1 MSATACCR
9 DGGGQEKIEDTEG
22 NASQRIDQHHRHD
35 AKAQKRAPWHAL
47 ELQLC
52 GSLTSRV
59 VRKRGW
65 SIYHSGP
72 DPASV
77 YRFPEIFLDASF
89 VYLFICGEFRLQNHV
104 LWSFSMQLIDRS
116 MLLLLHSRSLSL
128 SLAQCVCRFINSWW
142 FSLWPRTLSWVLA
155 FLDFFSVFL
164 LEWLEKLAAKS
175 RERKA
180 HACRTTSDCGGCWC
194 VGAYFWNPSSEAAV
208 YGVVRRDWV
217 PSLELA
223 GLLDRHWCS
232 WLNGKLR
239 VLAAQQPPQIAWLR
253 GSAAASYQGCC
264 CDRPGGVDNRG
275 TVSGE
280 GEWSRGCAV
289 EVSSPPWV
297 LLQWVSSERL
307 SIAAAHCCLS
317 SEVWFDESLVDGCL
331 LIPRIGCC
339 RVGLSLTVNRML
351 VKLLYSESRL
361 DSYSW

>member
-128 SLAQCVCRFINSWW
+128 SR
-142 FSLWPRTLSWVLA
+142 SLN
-155 FLDFFSVFL
+155 
-164 LEWLEKLAAKS
+164 
-175 RERKA
+175 
-180 HACRTTSDCGGCWC
+180 AC
-194 VGAYFWNPSSEAAV
+194 
-208 YGVVRRDWV
+208 
-217 PSLELA
+217 
-223 GLLDRHWCS
+223 
-232 WLNGKLR
+232 
-239 VLAAQQPPQIAWLR
+239 
-253 GSAAASYQGCC
+253 
-264 CDRPGGVDNRG
+264 
-275 TVSGE
+275 
-280 GEWSRGCAV
+280 
-289 EVSSPPWV
+289 
-297 LLQWVSSERL
+297 
-307 SIAAAHCCLS
+307 
-317 SEVWFDESLVDGCL
+317 
-331 LIPRIGCC
+331 
-339 RVGLSLTVNRML
+339 VGLSIHGGFLCDHELSAGCWRFWTFF
-351 VKLLYSESRL
+351 LYFCWNGWRN
-361 DSYSW
+361 